1 MQLMIRTKQFMLVYF
16 ICSVSKKKGLMENQ
30 NTKERL
36 ARPRSTLADV
46 TGSINWDILEWLL
59 FMQEARHNSCK
70 LTSALEKQ
78 GPGICFL
85 CKSKFLHRSFPGEL
99 QGHPRQKEFVFVGVL
114 AVLVMSMLD
123 SSMASLR

>member
-1 MQLMIRTKQFMLVYF
+1 
-16 ICSVSKKKGLMENQ
+16 MENQ

-78 GPGICFL
+78 GPGICFCANPNFCIVLSQGSCRVIHVKKSL
-85 CKSKFLHRSFPGEL
+85 CCGSFSGTHYVHVRLFNGFLEVV
-99 QGHPRQKEFVFVGVL
+99 Q
-114 AVLVMSMLD
+114 
-123 SSMASLR
+123 

>member
-1 MQLMIRTKQFMLVYF
+1 
-16 ICSVSKKKGLMENQ
+16 MENQ

-78 GPGICFL
+78 GPAFVSVQIQISASFFPRGVAGSST
-85 CKSKFLHRSFPGEL
+85 SKR
-99 QGHPRQKEFVFVGVL
+99 VCVAGVL
-114 AVLVMSMLD
+114 AVLIMSMLD